1 MTFGVIFPISISL
14 LPAIVRFLRFLFRQR
29 YTLYGTLRTENIG
42 NAESLTPQFAPAFQ
56 QNIIDKPV
64 LRLPRQVIACK
75 PASMS

>member
-1 MTFGVIFPISISL
+1 MAFGIIFFISIAL
-14 LPAIVRFLRFLFRQR
+14 LPAIVFPLRFLFRQR

-64 LRLPRQVIACK
+64 LRLPRQVIAGK
-75 PASMS
+75 SAGIA